1 MVNKETADLH
11 KFLEGF
17 KKIEKDLSKFS
28 SNLTSGLGDNME
40 NIIKKHM
47 TADEKKM
54 KINKKSALVSLLN
67 DGSLKIVFDNPE
79 DGKKFY
85 KGEK

>member
-1 MVNKETADLH
+1 MVNNETADLH
-11 KFLEGF
+11 KFLDGF
-17 KKIEKDLSKFS
+17 KKLEKDLTKFS
-28 SNLTSGLGDNME
+28 TGLTSDLGGNME

-54 KINKKSALVSLLN
+54 KINKKPALVSLLN

-79 DGKKFY
+79 DGQKFF